1 MTSVEGPVRPK
12 TKRIPKT
19 HELFGQELIVHNVS
33 TFRGEPAAPGQATA
47 DTLADRSPIIKVVL
61 VPSVMLLIVTRLFGK
76 KTPFPWSSWVL
87 VTFDESSQPAEA
99 MY

>member
-1 MTSVEGPVRPK
+1 LG
-12 TKRIPKT
+12 
-19 HELFGQELIVHNVS
+19 
-33 TFRGEPAAPGQATA
+33 
-47 DTLADRSPIIKVVL
+47 DRSPIIKVVL

-87 VTFDESSQPAEA
+87 ITFDESSQPAEA